1 MATSHTLIFIGGDPP
16 HPNVRQHLP
25 ADSYV
30 IAADSG
36 YAHAIAMGF
45 VPNELVGDMDS
56 ITSVDLTD
64 AHDSNV
70 LITRFP
76 TDKDLTDTEIAIAS
90 ALERQ
95 SSHITVVSGGGDRF
109 DHVLGMVHSLA
120 SCARTVETTLL
131 IGTARVSY
139 ATYTN
144 EFRISTQPGNIVS
157 LIPIGGDATVTT
169 SGLQWELTNSTL
181 QSFASRGVSNIA
193 TGESITITVTDGL
206 LAVIQPFFLNPGDI
220 S

>member
-1 MATSHTLIFIGGDPP
+1 MALSHTLIFIGGDPP

-25 ADSYV
+25 TDAFV

-36 YAHAIAMGF
+36 YAHSIAMGF

-56 ITSVDLTD
+56 ISAVDLTD

-70 LITRFP
+70 LITEYP

-90 ALERQ
+90 ALARQ
-95 SSHITVVSGGGDRF
+95 STHITVVSGGGDRF

-120 SCARTVETTLL
+120 SCAGTVDTTLF

-139 ATYTN
+139 VSYTK
-144 EFRISTQPGNIVS
+144 EFQLDTQPGDIVS
-157 LIPIGGDATVTT
+157 LIPLGGDNTVTT
-169 SGLQWELTNSTL
+169 TGLQWELDHDTL

-193 TGESITITVTDGL
+193 TSESVSISVTDGL

>member
-1 MATSHTLIFIGGDPP
+1 MASSPTLIFIGGDPP

-25 ADSYV
+25 TDASV

-36 YAHAIAMGF
+36 YAHAIAMGL

-56 ITSVDLTD
+56 ITAIDLTD
-64 AHDSNV
+64 ARDSNI
-70 LITRFP
+70 LISQFP
-76 TDKDLTDTEIAIAS
+76 ANKDLTETEIAIAS
-90 ALERQ
+90 AIARH
-95 SSHITVVSGGGDRF
+95 SSHVTVVSGGGDRF
-109 DHVLGMVHSLA
+109 DHVLGMVHSLS
-120 SCARTVETTLL
+120 SCASTVDTTLL

-139 ATYTN
+139 VSYTR
-144 EFRISTQPGNIVS
+144 EFLLDTQPREIVS

-169 SGLQWELTNSTL
+169 TGLQWELNNDTL

-193 TGESITITVTDGL
+193 TSNSVSISVTNGC

>member
-1 MATSHTLIFIGGDPP
+1 MASSHTLIFIGGDPP

-25 ADSYV
+25 SDAFV

-56 ITSVDLTD
+56 ITAVDLSD
-64 AHDSNV
+64 ARDSNI
-70 LITRFP
+70 LISQFP

-90 ALERQ
+90 AMARQ
-95 SSHITVVSGGGDRF
+95 STHITVVSGGGDRF
-109 DHVLGMVHSLA
+109 DHVLATVHSLV
-120 SCARTVETTLL
+120 SCALAVDTTLL

-139 ATYTN
+139 ATYTK
-144 EFRISTQPGNIVS
+144 EFRINTQPGNTIS
-157 LIPIGGDATVTT
+157 LIPIGGAATVTT
-169 SGLQWELTNSTL
+169 VGLQWELDNDTL

-193 TGESITITVTDGL
+193 TGASVSISVTDGS
-206 LAVIQPFFLNPGDI
+206 LAVIEPFFINPGDFQ
-220 S
+220 

>member
-1 MATSHTLIFIGGDPP
+1 MASSHTLIFIGGDPP

-25 ADSYV
+25 ADAFV

-36 YAHAIAMGF
+36 YAHAIAMGLA
-45 VPNELVGDMDS
+45 PNELVGDMDS

-64 AHDSNV
+64 ARDSNI
-70 LITRFP
+70 LITEYP
-76 TDKDLTDTEIAIAS
+76 SDKDLTDTEIAIAS
-90 ALERQ
+90 AIARR
-95 SSHITVVSGGGDRF
+95 SSHVTVVSGGGDRF

-120 SCARTVETTLL
+120 SCARTVDTTLL

-139 ATYTN
+139 VSYTK
-144 EFRISTQPGNIVS
+144 EFQLDTQPGDIVS
-157 LIPIGGDATVTT
+157 LIPLGGDNTVTT
-169 SGLQWELTNSTL
+169 TGLQWELDHDTL

-193 TGESITITVTDGL
+193 TSESVSISVTDGV
-206 LAVIQPFFLNPGDI
+206 LAVIEPFFLNPGDI

>member
-1 MATSHTLIFIGGDPP
+1 MASSHTLIFIGGDPP

-25 ADSYV
+25 TGAFI

-56 ITSVDLTD
+56 ITAVDLSD
-64 AHDSNV
+64 ARDSNI
-70 LITRFP
+70 LISQFP

-90 ALERQ
+90 AIARQ
-95 SSHITVVSGGGDRF
+95 STHITVVSGGGDRF

-120 SCARTVETTLL
+120 SCALTVDTTLL

-139 ATYTN
+139 ATYTK
-144 EFRISTQPGNIVS
+144 EFRINTQPGDTIS
-157 LIPIGGDATVTT
+157 LIPIGGAATVTT
-169 SGLQWELTNSTL
+169 TGLQWELDHDTL
-181 QSFASRGVSNIA
+181 QSFSSRGVSNIA
-193 TGESITITVTDGL
+193 TGESVSISVTDGS
-206 LAVIQPFFLNPGDI
+206 LAVIEPFFINSGDI

>member
-25 ADSYV
+25 TDAYI

-56 ITSVDLTD
+56 ITEVDLTD
-64 AHDSNV
+64 ARDSNI
-70 LITRFP
+70 LISQFP
-76 TDKDLTDTEIAIAS
+76 TNKNFTDTEIAIAS
-90 ALERQ
+90 AIARL
-95 SSHITVVSGGGDRF
+95 STHITVVSGGGDRF

-120 SCARTVETTLL
+120 LCAGTVSATLL

-139 ATYTN
+139 VSYTR
-144 EFRISTQPGNIVS
+144 EFHLATQPGNIVS
-157 LIPIGGDATVTT
+157 LIPLGGGTTVTT
-169 SGLQWELTNSTL
+169 TGLQWELDHDTL

-193 TGESITITVTDGL
+193 TAESVSISVTDGL
-206 LAVIQPFFLNPGDI
+206 LAVIQPFFLNPGDFQ
-220 S
+220 

>member
-1 MATSHTLIFIGGDPP
+1 MVSGHTLIFIGGDPP

-25 ADSYV
+25 VDSYV

-45 VPNELVGDMDS
+45 APNELVGDMDS
-56 ITSVDLTD
+56 ITPVDITD
-64 AHDSNV
+64 ARDSNI
-70 LITRFP
+70 LISQFP

-109 DHVLGMVHSLA
+109 DHVLAMAHSLA
-120 SCARTVETTLL
+120 SSARTVETTLL

-139 ATYTN
+139 ATYTK
-144 EFRISTQPGNIVS
+144 EFRMNTQPGSIIS
-157 LIPIGGDATVTT
+157 LIPIGGAVTVTT
-169 SGLQWELTNSTL
+169 TGLQWELENDTL

-193 TGESITITVTDGL
+193 ADTSVAISVTDGS
-206 LAVIQPFFLNPGDI
+206 LAVVEPFFLNPGDFL
-220 S
+220 

>member
-25 ADSYV
+25 TDAYV

-56 ITSVDLTD
+56 ILAVDLTD

-70 LITRFP
+70 LITEYP

-90 ALERQ
+90 ALARQ
-95 SSHITVVSGGGDRF
+95 STHITVVSGGGDRF

-120 SCARTVETTLL
+120 SCAGTVDITLL

-139 ATYTN
+139 VSYTR
-144 EFRISTQPGNIVS
+144 EFHLATQPGNIVS
-157 LIPIGGDATVTT
+157 LLPVGGDATVTT
-169 SGLQWELTNSTL
+169 TGLQWELDHDTL

-193 TGESITITVTDGL
+193 TAESVSISVTDGL
-206 LAVIQPFFLNPGDI
+206 LAVIQPFFLNPGDFQ
-220 S
+220 

>member
-1 MATSHTLIFIGGDPP
+1 MASSHTLIFIGGDPP

-25 ADSYV
+25 TDAYV

-36 YAHAIAMGF
+36 YAHAIAMGL

-56 ITSVDLTD
+56 ITAIDLTD
-64 AHDSNV
+64 ARDSNI
-70 LITRFP
+70 LISQFP
-76 TDKDLTDTEIAIAS
+76 ANKDLTDTEIAIAS
-90 ALERQ
+90 AIARH
-95 SSHITVVSGGGDRF
+95 SSHVTVVSGGGDRF
-109 DHVLGMVHSLA
+109 DHVLGMVHSLS
-120 SCARTVETTLL
+120 SCASTVDTTLL

-139 ATYTN
+139 VSYTR
-144 EFRISTQPGNIVS
+144 EFLLDTQPREIVS

-169 SGLQWELTNSTL
+169 TGLQWELNNDTL

-193 TGESITITVTDGL
+193 TSNSVSISVTNGC

>member
-1 MATSHTLIFIGGDPP
+1 MASSHTLIFIGGDPP

-25 ADSYV
+25 TDAFV

-45 VPNELVGDMDS
+45 TPHELVGDMDS
-56 ITSVDLTD
+56 ITAVDLSD
-64 AHDSNV
+64 ARESNI
-70 LITRFP
+70 LISQFP
-76 TDKDLTDTEIAIAS
+76 ADKDLTDTEIAITS
-90 ALERQ
+90 ALARQ
-95 SSHITVVSGGGDRF
+95 STHITVVSGGGDRF

-120 SCARTVETTLL
+120 STARTIYTTLL

-139 ATYTN
+139 VSYTK
-144 EFRISTQPGNIVS
+144 EFRLDTQAGTVVS
-157 LIPIGGDATVTT
+157 LLPIGGDATVTT
-169 SGLQWELTNSTL
+169 NGLQWELDNDTL

-193 TGESITITVTDGL
+193 TSTSVSISVTDGS
-206 LAVIQPFFLNPGDI
+206 LAVIEPFFLNPGDI

>member
-1 MATSHTLIFIGGDPP
+1 MASGHTLIFIGGDPP
-16 HPNVRQHLP
+16 HPNVHQHLP
-25 ADSYV
+25 SDAYV

-36 YAHAIAMGF
+36 YAHAIAMGL

-56 ITSVDLTD
+56 ITPVDLAD
-64 AHDSNV
+64 ARDSNIQ
-70 LITRFP
+70 ITQFP
-76 TDKDLTDTEIAIAS
+76 QNKDLTDTEIAITS
-90 ALERQ
+90 ALKHD

-120 SCARTVETTLL
+120 STARTIYTTLL

-139 ATYTN
+139 VSYTK
-144 EFRISTQPGNIVS
+144 EFQLDTQAGTVVS
-157 LIPIGGDATVTT
+157 LLPIGGDATVTT
-169 SGLQWELTNSTL
+169 TGLQWELDNDTL

-193 TGESITITVTDGL
+193 TSTSVSISVTDGF
-206 LAVIQPFFLNPGDI
+206 LAVIEPFFLNPGDI

>member
-25 ADSYV
+25 ADAFV

-56 ITSVDLTD
+56 ITAVDLTD
-64 AHDSNV
+64 ARDSNT
-70 LITRFP
+70 LITKYP
-76 TDKDLTDTEIAIAS
+76 SDKDLTDTEIAIAS
-90 ALERQ
+90 AIARQ
-95 SSHITVVSGGGDRF
+95 STHITVVSGGGDRF
-109 DHVLGMVHSLA
+109 DHVLGMIHSLA
-120 SCARTVETTLL
+120 SCALTVDTSLL

-139 ATYTN
+139 VSLN
-144 EFRISTQPGNIVS
+144 KEFKLEAQTGDIVS
-157 LIPIGGDATVTT
+157 LIPLGGAVTVTT
-169 SGLQWELTNSTL
+169 TGLQWELNNDTL

-193 TGESITITVTDGL
+193 TGESVSISVTDGL
-206 LAVIQPFFLNPGDI
+206 LAVIEPFFLNPGDI

>member
-1 MATSHTLIFIGGDPP
+1 MASSHTLIFIGGDPP

-25 ADSYV
+25 TDAHV

-56 ITSVDLTD
+56 ITAVDLSD
-64 AHDSNV
+64 ARDSNI
-70 LITRFP
+70 LISQFP
-76 TDKDLTDTEIAIAS
+76 IDKDLTDTEIAITS
-90 ALERQ
+90 AIARHSTL
-95 SSHITVVSGGGDRF
+95 ITVVSGGGDRF

-120 SCARTVETTLL
+120 SCARTVDTTLL

-139 ATYTN
+139 ATYTK
-144 EFRISTQPGNIVS
+144 EFRINTQPGNTIS
-157 LIPIGGDATVTT
+157 LIPIGGAATVTT
-169 SGLQWELTNSTL
+169 VGLQWELDNDTL

-193 TGESITITVTDGL
+193 TGESVSISVTDGS
-206 LAVIQPFFLNPGDI
+206 LAVIEPFFINPGDFQ
-220 S
+220 

>member
-25 ADSYV
+25 ADAFV

-56 ITSVDLTD
+56 ITAVDLTD
-64 AHDSNV
+64 ARDSNI
-70 LITRFP
+70 LITKYP
-76 TDKDLTDTEIAIAS
+76 SDKDFTDTEIAIAS
-90 ALERQ
+90 AIARH
-95 SSHITVVSGGGDRF
+95 SSHVTVVSGGGDRF
-109 DHVLGMVHSLA
+109 DHVLAMIHSLA
-120 SCARTVETTLL
+120 SCALTVDTSLL

-139 ATYTN
+139 VSLN
-144 EFRISTQPGNIVS
+144 KEFKLEAQTGDIVS
-157 LIPIGGDATVTT
+157 LIPLGGAVTVTT
-169 SGLQWELTNSTL
+169 TGLQWELNNDTL

-193 TGESITITVTDGL
+193 TGESVSISVTDGL
-206 LAVIQPFFLNPGDI
+206 LAVIEPFFLNPGDI

>member
-1 MATSHTLIFIGGDPP
+1 MASSPSLIFIGGDPP
-16 HPNVRQHLP
+16 LPNVRQHLP
-25 ADSYV
+25 TDAYV

-45 VPNELVGDMDS
+45 VPNELVGDLDS
-56 ITSVDLTD
+56 ISAVDLTD

-70 LITRFP
+70 LITEYP

-90 ALERQ
+90 ALARQ
-95 SSHITVVSGGGDRF
+95 STHITVVSGGGDRF

-120 SCARTVETTLL
+120 SCAGTVDITLL
-131 IGTARVSY
+131 IGTACVSY
-139 ATYTN
+139 ATYRR
-144 EFRISTQPGNIVS
+144 EFHLATQPGNIVS
-157 LIPIGGDATVTT
+157 LLPVGGDATVTT
-169 SGLQWELTNSTL
+169 TGLQWELTNDTL

-193 TGESITITVTDGL
+193 NGESVSISVTSGC
-206 LAVIQPFFLNPGDI
+206 LAVIEPFFLNPGDF